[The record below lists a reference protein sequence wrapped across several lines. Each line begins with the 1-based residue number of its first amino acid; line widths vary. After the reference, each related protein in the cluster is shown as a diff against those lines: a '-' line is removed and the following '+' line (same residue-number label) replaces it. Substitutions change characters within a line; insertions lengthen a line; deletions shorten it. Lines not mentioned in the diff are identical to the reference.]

1 MCVTVID
8 IVTVFTCEKSME
20 KSLVLERFSVREVD
34 REAECD
40 ANRNLKRSSVKRM
53 HEIFTADD

>member
-1 MCVTVID
+1 VSSTSI
-8 IVTVFTCEKSME
+8 IVTVFTCEKS
-20 KSLVLERFSVREVD
+20 LVVVQERFSVREVD

-40 ANRNLKRSSVKRM
+40 ANRNLNAQASRM

>member
-1 MCVTVID
+1 MCDCVID

-40 ANRNLKRSSVKRM
+40 ANRNLNAQASRM

>member
-1 MCVTVID
+1 MCDCVID
-8 IVTVFTCEKSME
+8 IVTVFTCEKS
-20 KSLVLERFSVREVD
+20 LVVVLERFSVREVD

-40 ANRNLKRSSVKRM
+40 ANRNLNAQASRM

>member
-34 REAECD
+34 REAE
-40 ANRNLKRSSVKRM
+40 
-53 HEIFTADD
+53 